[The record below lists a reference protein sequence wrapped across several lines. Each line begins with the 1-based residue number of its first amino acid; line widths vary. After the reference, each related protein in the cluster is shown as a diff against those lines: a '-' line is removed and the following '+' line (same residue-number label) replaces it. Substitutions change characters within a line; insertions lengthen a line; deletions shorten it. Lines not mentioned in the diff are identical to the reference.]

1 MILSIIIPAYNAGQ
15 YLGELIL
22 KLRDQMKPFK
32 ESVEVIVI
40 DDGSKEPVNFSY
52 DWLKVIRQEN
62 RGASAARNTGI
73 EAAQGEYIAF
83 IDADDLVSDNYIDT
97 ILNKAKT
104 EKFDYCYLS
113 WKAFGGWQQEVKL
126 NSIEDKFPPF
136 NLCVWNRVYKRSMIG
151 DVRFNE
157 NKLVAEDA
165 QFIREV
171 QEEGK
176 KKAFISDFMYF
187 YRSNSPDSLT
197 KRAGAGKLAI
207 KRIVYYYP
215 TVTKDMGFLLEEFKQ
230 EDQDAE
236 IILMTDKNDL
246 PELSDYAMIIKP
258 QPMNGTELRG
268 QKTPLFHQIETP
280 RKTQVLLF
288 VDTLYKIGGIET
300 WTYNFCKAMHKY
312 YDILI
317 LASRIDPEQ
326 HKRLLPYAEITTDLR
341 RTIVCDTAINCRYV
355 LELPKNVEYK
365 RYIQA
370 VHTCKMKD
378 YWTMKDKADEI
389 IYVSKVAADS
399 FEDPEGHVIH
409 NLTDP
414 QDVNKMITLVSA
426 TRLSYEK
433 GGQRMIQLA
442 RLLDR
447 HNIDYTWYV
456 FSDEHLPNAPAN
468 MIFKRPTLNIKPYI
482 KAADFVVQ
490 LSDQEAFGFSI
501 VEAWELGTRT
511 LTTALPVLSEL
522 GFEEGKQGYT
532 LPWNIDECENI
543 EEILFS
549 EYNPFKFRINS
560 NKIVKQWREVLGNTK
575 PTKSHKPQKGCKW
588 VVALQDFKDM
598 QQKRDIKAG
607 EVYQV
612 PEKRAE
618 DGQRMGFFKILA

>member
-1 MILSIIIPAYNAGQ
+1 MTLSIIIPAYNAEP
-15 YLGELIL
+15 YIHELLGRLVTQIVPE
-22 KLRDQMKPFK
+22 
-32 ESVEVIVI
+32 VEVIVI
-40 DDGSKEPVNFSY
+40 DDGSKVPFKTGY
-52 DWLKVIRQEN
+52 DFVKIIRQKN
-62 RGASAARNTGI
+62 AGASAARNAGLDMAT
-73 EAAQGEYIAF
+73 GEYIAF
-83 IDADDLVSDNYIDT
+83 IDADDLVSWDYVQT

-126 NSIEDKFPPF
+126 NNIEDKFPPF

-215 TVTKDMGFLLEEFKQ
+215 TVTKDMGFLLEEFKR

-236 IILMTDKNDL
+236 IILMTDRNDL

-268 QKTPLFHQIETP
+268 QSTPLFHQIETP
-280 RKTQVLLF
+280 RKTQVLLY

-300 WTYNFCKAMHKY
+300 WTYNFCKVMHKY
-312 YDILI
+312 YDIMI
-317 LASRIDPEQ
+317 LANHIDQ
-326 HKRLLPYAEITTDLR
+326 AQQLRLLPYAEIISDFR

-365 RYIQA
+365 RYIQV
-370 VHTCKMKD
+370 VHTCKMQD
-378 YWTMKDKADEI
+378 YWTMKDQADEI
-389 IYVSKVAADS
+389 IYVSGVAADS
-399 FEDPEGHVIH
+399 FKDPEGHVIH

-414 QDVNKMITLVSA
+414 QDTNKMITLVSA

-456 FSDEHLPNAPAN
+456 FSDEHLPDAPAN

-511 LTTALPVLSEL
+511 LTTPLPVLSEI
-522 GFEEGKQGYT
+522 GFEEGKQGFT
-532 LPWNIDECENI
+532 LPWNVDECENI
-543 EEILFS
+543 EEMLFS
-549 EYNPFKFRINS
+549 EYRPFKWRNP
-560 NKIVKQWREVLGNTK
+560 NREIVKQWREVLGDSK
-575 PTKSHKPQKGCKW
+575 PTRKHKPQRGLRW
-588 VVALQDFKDM
+588 VRALLDFKDM
-598 QQKRDIKAG
+598 QQNRNVKAG

-612 PEKRAE
+612 PFKRAE
-618 DGQRMGFFKILA
+618 EGQKQGFWTILN